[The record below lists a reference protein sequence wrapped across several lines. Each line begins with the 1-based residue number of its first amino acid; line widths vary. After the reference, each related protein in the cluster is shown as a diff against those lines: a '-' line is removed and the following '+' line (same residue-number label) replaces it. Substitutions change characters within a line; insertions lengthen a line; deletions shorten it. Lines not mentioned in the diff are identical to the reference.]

1 MQIDFYEKSTYFKG
15 LLLLIKKDKVIEEA
29 ERKLM
34 QKVGKILGFEKEFI
48 KNSIDNLLENKYI
61 TDDVPKF
68 TSKIIA
74 ESFLLDGLK
83 LSFSDNDFSME
94 EINFLSEVTK
104 QNGLDSEWFS
114 SLLKSYLSHFETLND
129 NSFLFIEKYLEED
142 RSKVLQ

>member
-15 LLLLIKKDKVIEEA
+15 LLLLIKKDNVIEEP

-34 QKVGKILGFEKEFI
+34 QKVGKILSFEKDFI
-48 KNSIDNLLENKYI
+48 KNSIDNLLENQYI
-61 TDDVPKF
+61 TDEIPKF
-68 TSKIIA
+68 TNKVIA

-83 LSFSDNDFSME
+83 LSFSDNDFSPE
-94 EINFLSEVTK
+94 EIEYLTKIAK
-104 QNGLDSEWFS
+104 QNELDSEWFS

-142 RSKVLQ
+142 TRVVPQ

>member
-15 LLLLIKKDKVIEEA
+15 LLLLIKKDKVIEEP

-34 QKVGKILGFEKEFI
+34 QKVGKILSFEKEFI
-48 KNSIDNLLENKYI
+48 QSSIDNLLENKYI
-61 TDDVPKF
+61 TDEIPKF
-68 TSKIIA
+68 TSKAIA

-83 LSFSDNDFSME
+83 LSFSDNDFSPE
-94 EINFLSEVTK
+94 EIEYLTKIAK
-104 QNGLDSEWFS
+104 QNELDSEWFS

-142 RSKVLQ
+142 TRMVPH

>member
-1 MQIDFYEKSTYFKG
+1 MQIEFYEKSTYFKG

-48 KNSIDNLLENKYI
+48 KNSIDNLLENQYI

-94 EINFLSEVTK
+94 EINYLSEVTK
-104 QNGLDSEWFS
+104 QNGLDSKWFS

-129 NSFLFIEKYLEED
+129 NNFLFIEKYLEED
-142 RSKVLQ
+142 RRKVLQ

>member
-15 LLLLIKKDKVIEEA
+15 LLLLIKKDKVIDES

-34 QKVGKILGFEKEFI
+34 QKVGKILSFEKEFI
-48 KNSIDNLLENKYI
+48 QSSIDNLLENKYI
-61 TDDVPKF
+61 TDEIPKF
-68 TSKIIA
+68 TSKAIA

-83 LSFSDNDFSME
+83 LSFSDNDFSPE
-94 EINFLSEVTK
+94 EIEYLTKIAK
-104 QNGLDSEWFS
+104 QNELDSEWFS

-142 RSKVLQ
+142 MRVIPQ